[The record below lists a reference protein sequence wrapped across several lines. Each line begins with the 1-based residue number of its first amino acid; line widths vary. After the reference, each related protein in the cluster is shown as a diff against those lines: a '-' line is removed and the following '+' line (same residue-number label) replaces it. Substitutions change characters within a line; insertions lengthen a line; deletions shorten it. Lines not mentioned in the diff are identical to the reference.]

1 MLDPK
6 LDTLLLV
13 AEKRNFTRAAQ
24 ALSLTQP
31 AVSHHISQ
39 LEQELGVRLFV
50 RGNGDLM
57 LTPEGET
64 VLRYARRMKA
74 LEKKMAEELQ
84 EAGRRLTRLRIGITH
99 TAESS
104 IVAEVLARYTNENP
118 GISITIVTDN
128 INNLYDMLENFELDL
143 AVVEGR
149 STRPELSALML
160 DTDYLVCVLANTH
173 PLSHSSMITLDEIRQ
188 EKLILRL
195 PNSETRVRFESG
207 AGCHRGVHCRLP
219 GDPGG
224 GQCGDHQG
232 SDPQEPGH
240 LHSGPERLYGRA
252 AQGQAHCPAHRE
264 PEHGP
269 GDQPGLSPG
278 FCPQG
283 DAAGYSG
290 AVQKTASGIWPGLTE
305 PGGSGIVVR
314 YRE

>member
-39 LEQELGVRLFV
+39 LEQELGVRLFL

-64 VLRYARRMKA
+64 VLRYVRRMKA

-195 PNSETRVRFESG
+195 PNSETRVRFESALAAIG
-207 AGCHRGVHCRLP
+207 ESIADFQVILEVDNVATIKDLIRKNLGISILARSACMDELRKGKLTALPIENLSMTRETNLVYHRDFAHKETLQDILALYKKQLR
-219 GDPGG
+219 
-224 GQCGDHQG
+224 
-232 SDPQEPGH
+232 E
-240 LHSGPERLYGRA
+240 YGRA
-252 AQGQAHCPAHRE
+252 
-264 PEHGP
+264 
-269 GDQPGLSPG
+269 
-278 FCPQG
+278 
-283 DAAGYSG
+283 
-290 AVQKTASGIWPGLTE
+290 
-305 PGGSGIVVR
+305 
-314 YRE
+314 

>member
-50 RGNGDLM
+50 RGNGDLT

-64 VLRYARRMKA
+64 VLRYVRRMKA

-195 PNSETRVRFESG
+195 PNSETRVRFESALAAIG
-207 AGCHRGVHCRLP
+207 ESIADFQVILEVDNVATIKDLIRKNLGISILARSACMDELRKGKLTALPIENLSMTRETNLVYHRDFAHKETLQDILALYKKQLR
-219 GDPGG
+219 
-224 GQCGDHQG
+224 
-232 SDPQEPGH
+232 E
-240 LHSGPERLYGRA
+240 YGRA
-252 AQGQAHCPAHRE
+252 
-264 PEHGP
+264 
-269 GDQPGLSPG
+269 
-278 FCPQG
+278 
-283 DAAGYSG
+283 
-290 AVQKTASGIWPGLTE
+290 
-305 PGGSGIVVR
+305 
-314 YRE
+314 

>member
-64 VLRYARRMKA
+64 VLRYVRRMKA

-173 PLSHSSMITLDEIRQ
+173 PLSRSSMITLDEIRQ

-195 PNSETRVRFESG
+195 PNSETRVRFESALAAIG
-207 AGCHRGVHCRLP
+207 ESIVDFRVILEVDNVATIKDLIRKNLGISILARSACMDELRKGKLTALP
-219 GDPGG
+219 IENLSMTREINMVYHKDFEHT
-224 GQCGDHQG
+224 DLL
-232 SDPQEPGH
+232 QEITKIYY
-240 LHSGPERLYGRA
+240 E
-252 AQGQAHCPAHRE
+252 
-264 PEHGP
+264 
-269 GDQPGLSPG
+269 
-278 FCPQG
+278 
-283 DAAGYSG
+283 YSRS
-290 AVQKTASGIWPGLTE
+290 KYT
-305 PGGSGIVVR
+305 
-314 YRE
+314 

>member
-13 AEKRNFTRAAQ
+13 AEKRNFTRAGQ

-64 VLRYARRMKA
+64 VLRYVRRMKA

-173 PLSHSSMITLDEIRQ
+173 PLSRSSMITLDEIRQ

-195 PNSETRVRFESG
+195 PNSETRVRFESALAAIG
-207 AGCHRGVHCRLP
+207 ESIADFQVILEVDNVATIKDLIRKNLGISILARSACMDELRKGKLTALPIENLSMTRETNLVYHRDFAHKETLQDILALYKKQLR
-219 GDPGG
+219 
-224 GQCGDHQG
+224 
-232 SDPQEPGH
+232 E
-240 LHSGPERLYGRA
+240 YGRA
-252 AQGQAHCPAHRE
+252 
-264 PEHGP
+264 
-269 GDQPGLSPG
+269 
-278 FCPQG
+278 
-283 DAAGYSG
+283 
-290 AVQKTASGIWPGLTE
+290 
-305 PGGSGIVVR
+305 
-314 YRE
+314 

>member
-39 LEQELGVRLFV
+39 LEQELGVRPFV

-64 VLRYARRMKA
+64 VLRYVRRMKA

-143 AVVEGR
+143 AVVEGC

-195 PNSETRVRFESG
+195 PNSETRVRFESALAAIG
-207 AGCHRGVHCRLP
+207 ESIADFQVILEVDNVATIKDLIRKNLGISILARSACMDELRKGKLTALPIENLSMTRETNLVYHRDFAHKETLQDILALYKKQLR
-219 GDPGG
+219 
-224 GQCGDHQG
+224 
-232 SDPQEPGH
+232 E
-240 LHSGPERLYGRA
+240 YGRA
-252 AQGQAHCPAHRE
+252 
-264 PEHGP
+264 
-269 GDQPGLSPG
+269 
-278 FCPQG
+278 
-283 DAAGYSG
+283 
-290 AVQKTASGIWPGLTE
+290 
-305 PGGSGIVVR
+305 
-314 YRE
+314 

>member
-1 MLDPK
+1 MIDPK

-13 AEKRNFTRAAQ
+13 AEKKNFTRAAQ
-24 ALSLTQP
+24 VLSLTQP

-57 LTPEGET
+57 LTPEGEI
-64 VLRYARRMKA
+64 VLRYVRRMKA

-84 EAGRRLTRLRIGITH
+84 EAGKRLTRLRIGITH

-195 PNSETRVRFESG
+195 PNSETRVRFEAALAASG
-207 AGCHRGVHCRLP
+207 ESIADFQVILEVDNVATIKDLIRKNLGISILARSACMDELRKGKLTALPIENLSMTRETNLVYHRDFTHKETLQDILALYKKQLR
-219 GDPGG
+219 
-224 GQCGDHQG
+224 
-232 SDPQEPGH
+232 E
-240 LHSGPERLYGRA
+240 YGRA
-252 AQGQAHCPAHRE
+252 
-264 PEHGP
+264 
-269 GDQPGLSPG
+269 
-278 FCPQG
+278 
-283 DAAGYSG
+283 
-290 AVQKTASGIWPGLTE
+290 
-305 PGGSGIVVR
+305 
-314 YRE
+314 

>member
-57 LTPEGET
+57 LTLEGET
-64 VLRYARRMKA
+64 VLRYVRRMKA
-74 LEKKMAEELQ
+74 LEKKMAEKLQ

-195 PNSETRVRFESG
+195 PNSETRVRFES
-207 AGCHRGVHCRLP
+207 AL
-219 GDPGG
+219 
-224 GQCGDHQG
+224 
-232 SDPQEPGH
+232 
-240 LHSGPERLYGRA
+240 A
-252 AQGQAHCPAHRE
+252 AIGESIADFQVILEVDNVATPSR
-264 PEHGP
+264 
-269 GDQPGLSPG
+269 
-278 FCPQG
+278 
-283 DAAGYSG
+283 
-290 AVQKTASGIWPGLTE
+290 I
-305 PGGSGIVVR
+305 
-314 YRE
+314 

>member
-64 VLRYARRMKA
+64 VLRYVRRMKA

-195 PNSETRVRFESG
+195 PNSETRVRFESALAAIG
-207 AGCHRGVHCRLP
+207 ESIADFQVILEVDNVATIKDLIRKNLGISILARSACMDELRKGKLTALPIENLSMTRETNLVYHRDFAHKETLQ
-219 GDPGG
+219 DI
-224 GQCGDHQG
+224 
-232 SDPQEPGH
+232 
-240 LHSGPERLYGRA
+240 LALYKKQLREYSRA
-252 AQGQAHCPAHRE
+252 
-264 PEHGP
+264 
-269 GDQPGLSPG
+269 
-278 FCPQG
+278 
-283 DAAGYSG
+283 
-290 AVQKTASGIWPGLTE
+290 
-305 PGGSGIVVR
+305 
-314 YRE
+314 

>member
-1 MLDPK
+1 MLDPR

-13 AEKRNFTRAAQ
+13 AEKKNFTRAAQ

-64 VLRYARRMKA
+64 VLRYVRRMKA

-195 PNSETRVRFESG
+195 PNSETRVRFESALAAIG
-207 AGCHRGVHCRLP
+207 ESIADFQVILEVDNVATIKDLIRKNLGISILARSACMDELRKGKLTALPIENLSMARETNLVYHRDFAHKETLQDILALYKKQLR
-219 GDPGG
+219 
-224 GQCGDHQG
+224 
-232 SDPQEPGH
+232 E
-240 LHSGPERLYGRA
+240 YGRA
-252 AQGQAHCPAHRE
+252 
-264 PEHGP
+264 
-269 GDQPGLSPG
+269 
-278 FCPQG
+278 
-283 DAAGYSG
+283 
-290 AVQKTASGIWPGLTE
+290 
-305 PGGSGIVVR
+305 
-314 YRE
+314 

>member
-13 AEKRNFTRAAQ
+13 AEKKNFTRAAQ

-64 VLRYARRMKA
+64 VLRYVRRMKA

-104 IVAEVLARYTNENP
+104 IVAEVLARYTNENS

-195 PNSETRVRFESG
+195 PNSETRERFESALAAIG
-207 AGCHRGVHCRLP
+207 ESIADFQVILEVDNVATIKDLIRKNLGISILARSACMDELRKGKLTALPIENLSMTRETNLVYHRDFAHKETLQDILALYKKQLR
-219 GDPGG
+219 
-224 GQCGDHQG
+224 
-232 SDPQEPGH
+232 E
-240 LHSGPERLYGRA
+240 YGRA
-252 AQGQAHCPAHRE
+252 
-264 PEHGP
+264 
-269 GDQPGLSPG
+269 
-278 FCPQG
+278 
-283 DAAGYSG
+283 
-290 AVQKTASGIWPGLTE
+290 
-305 PGGSGIVVR
+305 
-314 YRE
+314 

>member
-13 AEKRNFTRAAQ
+13 AEKKNFTRAAQ
-24 ALSLTQP
+24 VLSLTQP

-64 VLRYARRMKA
+64 VLRYVRRMKA

-84 EAGRRLTRLRIGITH
+84 EAGKRLTRLRIGITH

-195 PNSETRVRFESG
+195 PNSETRVRFEAALAASG
-207 AGCHRGVHCRLP
+207 ESIADFQVILEVDNVATIKDLIRKNLGISILARSACMDELRKGKLTALPIENLSMTRETNLVYHRDFSHKETLQDILALYKKQLR
-219 GDPGG
+219 
-224 GQCGDHQG
+224 
-232 SDPQEPGH
+232 E
-240 LHSGPERLYGRA
+240 YGRA
-252 AQGQAHCPAHRE
+252 
-264 PEHGP
+264 
-269 GDQPGLSPG
+269 
-278 FCPQG
+278 
-283 DAAGYSG
+283 
-290 AVQKTASGIWPGLTE
+290 
-305 PGGSGIVVR
+305 
-314 YRE
+314 

>member
-64 VLRYARRMKA
+64 VLRYVRRMKA

-173 PLSHSSMITLDEIRQ
+173 PLSRSSMITLDEIRQ

-195 PNSETRVRFESG
+195 PNSETRVRFESALAAIG
-207 AGCHRGVHCRLP
+207 ESIADFQVILEVDNVATIKDLIRKNLGISILARSACMDELRKGKLTALPIENLSMTRETNLVYHRDFAHKETLQDILVLYKKQLR
-219 GDPGG
+219 
-224 GQCGDHQG
+224 
-232 SDPQEPGH
+232 E
-240 LHSGPERLYGRA
+240 YGRA
-252 AQGQAHCPAHRE
+252 
-264 PEHGP
+264 
-269 GDQPGLSPG
+269 
-278 FCPQG
+278 
-283 DAAGYSG
+283 
-290 AVQKTASGIWPGLTE
+290 
-305 PGGSGIVVR
+305 
-314 YRE
+314 

>member
-64 VLRYARRMKA
+64 VLRYVRRMKA

-160 DTDYLVCVLANTH
+160 DTDYLMCVLANTH

-195 PNSETRVRFESG
+195 PNSETRVRFESALAAIG
-207 AGCHRGVHCRLP
+207 ESIADFQVILEVDNVATIKDLIRKNLGISILARSACMDELRKGKLTALPIENLSMTRETNLVYHRDFAHKETLQDILELYKKQLR
-219 GDPGG
+219 
-224 GQCGDHQG
+224 
-232 SDPQEPGH
+232 E
-240 LHSGPERLYGRA
+240 YGRA
-252 AQGQAHCPAHRE
+252 
-264 PEHGP
+264 
-269 GDQPGLSPG
+269 
-278 FCPQG
+278 
-283 DAAGYSG
+283 
-290 AVQKTASGIWPGLTE
+290 
-305 PGGSGIVVR
+305 
-314 YRE
+314 

>member
-13 AEKRNFTRAAQ
+13 AEKRNFTRAGQ

-64 VLRYARRMKA
+64 VLRYVRRMKA

-195 PNSETRVRFESG
+195 PNSETRVRFESALAAIG
-207 AGCHRGVHCRLP
+207 ESIADFQVILEVDNVATIKDLIRKNLGISILARSACMDELRKGKLTALPIENLSMTRETNLVYHRDFAHKETLQDILALYKKQLR
-219 GDPGG
+219 
-224 GQCGDHQG
+224 
-232 SDPQEPGH
+232 E
-240 LHSGPERLYGRA
+240 YGRA
-252 AQGQAHCPAHRE
+252 
-264 PEHGP
+264 
-269 GDQPGLSPG
+269 
-278 FCPQG
+278 
-283 DAAGYSG
+283 
-290 AVQKTASGIWPGLTE
+290 
-305 PGGSGIVVR
+305 
-314 YRE
+314 

>member
-57 LTPEGET
+57 LTPEGEI
-64 VLRYARRMKA
+64 VLRYVRRMKA

-84 EAGRRLTRLRIGITH
+84 GAGRRLTRLRIGITH

-173 PLSHSSMITLDEIRQ
+173 PLSRSSMITLDEIRQ

-195 PNSETRVRFESG
+195 PNSETRVRFESALAAIG
-207 AGCHRGVHCRLP
+207 ESIADFQVILEVDNVATIKDLIRKNLGISILARSACMDELRKGKLTALPIENLSMTRETNLVYHRDFAHKETLQDILALYKKQLR
-219 GDPGG
+219 
-224 GQCGDHQG
+224 
-232 SDPQEPGH
+232 E
-240 LHSGPERLYGRA
+240 YGRA
-252 AQGQAHCPAHRE
+252 
-264 PEHGP
+264 
-269 GDQPGLSPG
+269 
-278 FCPQG
+278 
-283 DAAGYSG
+283 
-290 AVQKTASGIWPGLTE
+290 
-305 PGGSGIVVR
+305 
-314 YRE
+314 

>member
-13 AEKRNFTRAAQ
+13 VEKRNFTRAAQ

-64 VLRYARRMKA
+64 VLRYVRRMKA

-173 PLSHSSMITLDEIRQ
+173 PLSRSSMITLDEIRQ

-195 PNSETRVRFESG
+195 PNSETRVRFESALAAIG
-207 AGCHRGVHCRLP
+207 ESIADFQVILEVDNVATIKDLIRKNLGISILARSACMDELRKGKLTALPIENLSMTRETNLVYHRDFAHKETLQDILALYKKQLR
-219 GDPGG
+219 
-224 GQCGDHQG
+224 
-232 SDPQEPGH
+232 E
-240 LHSGPERLYGRA
+240 YGRA
-252 AQGQAHCPAHRE
+252 
-264 PEHGP
+264 
-269 GDQPGLSPG
+269 
-278 FCPQG
+278 
-283 DAAGYSG
+283 
-290 AVQKTASGIWPGLTE
+290 
-305 PGGSGIVVR
+305 
-314 YRE
+314 

>member
-64 VLRYARRMKA
+64 VLRRMKA

-195 PNSETRVRFESG
+195 PNSETRVRFESALAAIG
-207 AGCHRGVHCRLP
+207 ESIADFQVILEVDNVATIKDLIRKNLGISILARSACMDELRKGKLTALPIENLSMARETNLVYHRDFAHKETLQDILALYKKQLR
-219 GDPGG
+219 
-224 GQCGDHQG
+224 
-232 SDPQEPGH
+232 E
-240 LHSGPERLYGRA
+240 YGRA
-252 AQGQAHCPAHRE
+252 
-264 PEHGP
+264 
-269 GDQPGLSPG
+269 
-278 FCPQG
+278 
-283 DAAGYSG
+283 
-290 AVQKTASGIWPGLTE
+290 
-305 PGGSGIVVR
+305 
-314 YRE
+314 

>member
-13 AEKRNFTRAAQ
+13 AEKKNFTRAAQ

-64 VLRYARRMKA
+64 VLRYVRRMKA

-195 PNSETRVRFESG
+195 PNSETRVRFESALAAIG
-207 AGCHRGVHCRLP
+207 ESIADFQVILEVDNVATIKDLIRKNLGISILARSACMDELRKGKLTALPIENLSMTRETNLVYHRDFAHKETLQDILALYKKQLR
-219 GDPGG
+219 
-224 GQCGDHQG
+224 
-232 SDPQEPGH
+232 E
-240 LHSGPERLYGRA
+240 YGRA
-252 AQGQAHCPAHRE
+252 
-264 PEHGP
+264 
-269 GDQPGLSPG
+269 
-278 FCPQG
+278 
-283 DAAGYSG
+283 
-290 AVQKTASGIWPGLTE
+290 
-305 PGGSGIVVR
+305 
-314 YRE
+314 

>member
-64 VLRYARRMKA
+64 VLRYVRRMKA

-173 PLSHSSMITLDEIRQ
+173 PLSRSSMITLDEIRQ

-195 PNSETRVRFESG
+195 PNSETRVRFESALAAIG
-207 AGCHRGVHCRLP
+207 ESIVDFRVILEVDNVATIKDLIRKNLGISILARSACMDELRKGKLTALPIENLSMTRETNLVYHRDFAHKETLQDILALYKKQLR
-219 GDPGG
+219 
-224 GQCGDHQG
+224 
-232 SDPQEPGH
+232 E
-240 LHSGPERLYGRA
+240 YGRA
-252 AQGQAHCPAHRE
+252 
-264 PEHGP
+264 
-269 GDQPGLSPG
+269 
-278 FCPQG
+278 
-283 DAAGYSG
+283 
-290 AVQKTASGIWPGLTE
+290 
-305 PGGSGIVVR
+305 
-314 YRE
+314 

>member
-64 VLRYARRMKA
+64 VLRYVRRMKA

-173 PLSHSSMITLDEIRQ
+173 PLSRSSMITLDEIRQ

-195 PNSETRVRFESG
+195 PNSETRVRFESALAAIG
-207 AGCHRGVHCRLP
+207 ESIADFQVILEVDNVATIKDLIRKNLGISILARSACMDELRKGKLTALPIENLSMTRETNLVYHRDFAHKETLQDILALYKKQLR
-219 GDPGG
+219 
-224 GQCGDHQG
+224 
-232 SDPQEPGH
+232 E
-240 LHSGPERLYGRA
+240 YGRA
-252 AQGQAHCPAHRE
+252 
-264 PEHGP
+264 
-269 GDQPGLSPG
+269 
-278 FCPQG
+278 
-283 DAAGYSG
+283 
-290 AVQKTASGIWPGLTE
+290 
-305 PGGSGIVVR
+305 
-314 YRE
+314 

>member
-64 VLRYARRMKA
+64 VLRYVRRMKA

-195 PNSETRVRFESG
+195 PNSETRVRFESALAAIG
-207 AGCHRGVHCRLP
+207 ESIADFQVILEVDNVATIKDLIRKNLGISILARSACMDELRKGKLTALPIENLSMARETNLVYHRDFTHKETLQDILALYKKQLR
-219 GDPGG
+219 
-224 GQCGDHQG
+224 
-232 SDPQEPGH
+232 E
-240 LHSGPERLYGRA
+240 YGRA
-252 AQGQAHCPAHRE
+252 
-264 PEHGP
+264 
-269 GDQPGLSPG
+269 
-278 FCPQG
+278 
-283 DAAGYSG
+283 
-290 AVQKTASGIWPGLTE
+290 
-305 PGGSGIVVR
+305 
-314 YRE
+314 

>member
-50 RGNGDLM
+50 RENGDLM

-64 VLRYARRMKA
+64 VLRYVRRMKA

-195 PNSETRVRFESG
+195 PNSETRVRFESALAAIG
-207 AGCHRGVHCRLP
+207 ESIADFQVILEVDNVATIKDLIRKNLGISILARSACMDELRKGKLTALPIENLSMTRETNLVYHRDFAHKETLQDILALYKKQLR
-219 GDPGG
+219 
-224 GQCGDHQG
+224 
-232 SDPQEPGH
+232 E
-240 LHSGPERLYGRA
+240 YGRA
-252 AQGQAHCPAHRE
+252 
-264 PEHGP
+264 
-269 GDQPGLSPG
+269 
-278 FCPQG
+278 
-283 DAAGYSG
+283 
-290 AVQKTASGIWPGLTE
+290 
-305 PGGSGIVVR
+305 
-314 YRE
+314 

>member
-39 LEQELGVRLFV
+39 LEQELGVRMFV

-64 VLRYARRMKA
+64 VLRYVRRMKA

-99 TAESS
+99 TAESN

-195 PNSETRVRFESG
+195 PNSETRVRFESALAAIG
-207 AGCHRGVHCRLP
+207 ESIADFQVILEVDNVATIKDLIRKNLGISILARSACMDELRKGKLTALPIENLSMTRETNLVYHRDFAHKETLQDILALYKKQLR
-219 GDPGG
+219 
-224 GQCGDHQG
+224 
-232 SDPQEPGH
+232 E
-240 LHSGPERLYGRA
+240 YGRA
-252 AQGQAHCPAHRE
+252 
-264 PEHGP
+264 
-269 GDQPGLSPG
+269 
-278 FCPQG
+278 
-283 DAAGYSG
+283 
-290 AVQKTASGIWPGLTE
+290 
-305 PGGSGIVVR
+305 
-314 YRE
+314 

>member
-64 VLRYARRMKA
+64 VLRYVRRMKA

-195 PNSETRVRFESG
+195 PNSETRVRFESALAAIG
-207 AGCHRGVHCRLP
+207 ESIADFQVILEVDNVATIKDLIRKNLGISILARSACMDELRKGKLTALPSESRSTTRESNLVYHRDCAHKETLQDILALYKKQLR
-219 GDPGG
+219 
-224 GQCGDHQG
+224 
-232 SDPQEPGH
+232 E
-240 LHSGPERLYGRA
+240 YGRA
-252 AQGQAHCPAHRE
+252 
-264 PEHGP
+264 
-269 GDQPGLSPG
+269 
-278 FCPQG
+278 
-283 DAAGYSG
+283 
-290 AVQKTASGIWPGLTE
+290 
-305 PGGSGIVVR
+305 
-314 YRE
+314 

>member
-64 VLRYARRMKA
+64 VLRYVRRMKA

-173 PLSHSSMITLDEIRQ
+173 PLSRSSMITLDEIRQ

-195 PNSETRVRFESG
+195 PNSETRVRFESALAAIG
-207 AGCHRGVHCRLP
+207 ESIADFQVILEVDNVATIKDLIRKNLGISILARSACMDELRKGKLTALPIENLSMTRETNLVYHRDFAHKETLQDILALFKKQLR
-219 GDPGG
+219 
-224 GQCGDHQG
+224 
-232 SDPQEPGH
+232 E
-240 LHSGPERLYGRA
+240 YGRA
-252 AQGQAHCPAHRE
+252 
-264 PEHGP
+264 
-269 GDQPGLSPG
+269 
-278 FCPQG
+278 
-283 DAAGYSG
+283 
-290 AVQKTASGIWPGLTE
+290 
-305 PGGSGIVVR
+305 
-314 YRE
+314 

>member
-64 VLRYARRMKA
+64 VLRYVRRMKA

-173 PLSHSSMITLDEIRQ
+173 PLSRSSMITLDEIRQ

-195 PNSETRVRFESG
+195 PNSETRVRFESALAAIG
-207 AGCHRGVHCRLP
+207 ESIADFQVILEVDNVATIKDLIRKNLGISILARSACMDELRKGKLTALPIENLSMARETNLVYHRDFAHKETLQDILALFKKQLR
-219 GDPGG
+219 
-224 GQCGDHQG
+224 
-232 SDPQEPGH
+232 E
-240 LHSGPERLYGRA
+240 YGRA
-252 AQGQAHCPAHRE
+252 
-264 PEHGP
+264 
-269 GDQPGLSPG
+269 
-278 FCPQG
+278 
-283 DAAGYSG
+283 
-290 AVQKTASGIWPGLTE
+290 
-305 PGGSGIVVR
+305 
-314 YRE
+314 

>member
-1 MLDPK
+1 MIDPK

-13 AEKRNFTRAAQ
+13 AEKKNFTRAAQ
-24 ALSLTQP
+24 VLSLTQP

-64 VLRYARRMKA
+64 VLRYVRRMKA

-84 EAGRRLTRLRIGITH
+84 EAGKRLTRLRIGITH

-195 PNSETRVRFESG
+195 PNSETRVRFEAALAASG
-207 AGCHRGVHCRLP
+207 ESIADFQVILEVDNVATIKDLIRKNLGISILARSACMDELRKGKLTALPIENLSMTRETNLVYHRDFTHKETLQDILALYKKQLR
-219 GDPGG
+219 
-224 GQCGDHQG
+224 
-232 SDPQEPGH
+232 E
-240 LHSGPERLYGRA
+240 YGRA
-252 AQGQAHCPAHRE
+252 
-264 PEHGP
+264 
-269 GDQPGLSPG
+269 
-278 FCPQG
+278 
-283 DAAGYSG
+283 
-290 AVQKTASGIWPGLTE
+290 
-305 PGGSGIVVR
+305 
-314 YRE
+314 

>member
-13 AEKRNFTRAAQ
+13 AEKKNFTRAAQ
-24 ALSLTQP
+24 VLSLTQP

-64 VLRYARRMKA
+64 VLRYVRRMKA

-84 EAGRRLTRLRIGITH
+84 EAGKRLTRLRIGITH
-99 TAESS
+99 TAESR
-104 IVAEVLARYTNENP
+104 IVAEVLARYTDENP

-195 PNSETRVRFESG
+195 PNSETRVRFEAALAASG
-207 AGCHRGVHCRLP
+207 ESIADFQVILEVDNVATIKDLIRKNLGISILARSACMDELRKGKLTALPIENLSMTRETNLVYHRDFTHKETLQDILALYKKQLR
-219 GDPGG
+219 
-224 GQCGDHQG
+224 
-232 SDPQEPGH
+232 E
-240 LHSGPERLYGRA
+240 YGRA
-252 AQGQAHCPAHRE
+252 
-264 PEHGP
+264 
-269 GDQPGLSPG
+269 
-278 FCPQG
+278 
-283 DAAGYSG
+283 
-290 AVQKTASGIWPGLTE
+290 
-305 PGGSGIVVR
+305 
-314 YRE
+314 

>member
-64 VLRYARRMKA
+64 VLRYVRRMKT

-195 PNSETRVRFESG
+195 PNSETRVRFESALAAIG
-207 AGCHRGVHCRLP
+207 ESIADFQVILEVDNVATIKDLIRKNLGISILARSACMDELRKGKLTALPIENLSMTRETNLVYHRDFAHKETLQDILALYKKQLR
-219 GDPGG
+219 
-224 GQCGDHQG
+224 
-232 SDPQEPGH
+232 E
-240 LHSGPERLYGRA
+240 YGRA
-252 AQGQAHCPAHRE
+252 
-264 PEHGP
+264 
-269 GDQPGLSPG
+269 
-278 FCPQG
+278 
-283 DAAGYSG
+283 
-290 AVQKTASGIWPGLTE
+290 
-305 PGGSGIVVR
+305 
-314 YRE
+314 

>member
-13 AEKRNFTRAAQ
+13 AEKKNFTRAAQ

-64 VLRYARRMKA
+64 VLRYVRRMKA

-195 PNSETRVRFESG
+195 PNSETRVRFESALAAIG
-207 AGCHRGVHCRLP
+207 ESIADFQVILEVDNVATIKDLIRKNLGISILARSACMDELRKGKLTALPIENLSMTRETNLVYHRDFAHKETLQ
-219 GDPGG
+219 DILALYKK
-224 GQCGDHQG
+224 QLW
-232 SDPQEPGH
+232 E
-240 LHSGPERLYGRA
+240 YGRA
-252 AQGQAHCPAHRE
+252 
-264 PEHGP
+264 
-269 GDQPGLSPG
+269 
-278 FCPQG
+278 
-283 DAAGYSG
+283 
-290 AVQKTASGIWPGLTE
+290 
-305 PGGSGIVVR
+305 
-314 YRE
+314 

>member
-13 AEKRNFTRAAQ
+13 AEKKNFTRAAQ
-24 ALSLTQP
+24 VLSLTQP
-31 AVSHHISQ
+31 SVSHHISQ

-64 VLRYARRMKA
+64 VLRYVRRMKA

-84 EAGRRLTRLRIGITH
+84 EAGKRLTRLRIGITH

-195 PNSETRVRFESG
+195 PNSETRVRFEAALAASG
-207 AGCHRGVHCRLP
+207 ESIADFQVILEVDNVATIKDLIRKNLGISILARSACMDELRKGKLTALPIENLSMTRETNLVYHRDFTHKETLQDILALYKKQLR
-219 GDPGG
+219 
-224 GQCGDHQG
+224 
-232 SDPQEPGH
+232 E
-240 LHSGPERLYGRA
+240 YGRA
-252 AQGQAHCPAHRE
+252 
-264 PEHGP
+264 
-269 GDQPGLSPG
+269 
-278 FCPQG
+278 
-283 DAAGYSG
+283 
-290 AVQKTASGIWPGLTE
+290 
-305 PGGSGIVVR
+305 
-314 YRE
+314 

>member
-13 AEKRNFTRAAQ
+13 AEKRDFTRAAQ

-64 VLRYARRMKA
+64 VLRYVRRMKA

-173 PLSHSSMITLDEIRQ
+173 PLSRSSMITLDEIRQ

-195 PNSETRVRFESG
+195 PNSETRVRFESALAAIG
-207 AGCHRGVHCRLP
+207 ESIADFQVILEVDNVATIKDLIRKNLGISILARSACMDELRKGKLTALPIENLSMTRETNLVYHRDFAHKETLQDILALYKKQLR
-219 GDPGG
+219 
-224 GQCGDHQG
+224 
-232 SDPQEPGH
+232 E
-240 LHSGPERLYGRA
+240 YGRA
-252 AQGQAHCPAHRE
+252 
-264 PEHGP
+264 
-269 GDQPGLSPG
+269 
-278 FCPQG
+278 
-283 DAAGYSG
+283 
-290 AVQKTASGIWPGLTE
+290 
-305 PGGSGIVVR
+305 
-314 YRE
+314 

>member
-64 VLRYARRMKA
+64 VLRYVRRMKA

-173 PLSHSSMITLDEIRQ
+173 PLSRSSMITLDEIRQ

-195 PNSETRVRFESG
+195 PNSETRVRFESALAAIG
-207 AGCHRGVHCRLP
+207 ESIADFQVILEVDNVATIKDLIRKNLGISILARSACMDELRKGKLTALPIENLSMARETNLVYHRDFTHKETLQDILALYKKQLR
-219 GDPGG
+219 
-224 GQCGDHQG
+224 
-232 SDPQEPGH
+232 E
-240 LHSGPERLYGRA
+240 YGRA
-252 AQGQAHCPAHRE
+252 
-264 PEHGP
+264 
-269 GDQPGLSPG
+269 
-278 FCPQG
+278 
-283 DAAGYSG
+283 
-290 AVQKTASGIWPGLTE
+290 
-305 PGGSGIVVR
+305 
-314 YRE
+314 

>member
-64 VLRYARRMKA
+64 VLRYVRRMKA

-118 GISITIVTDN
+118 GISITIITDN

-173 PLSHSSMITLDEIRQ
+173 PLSRSSMITLDEIRQ

-195 PNSETRVRFESG
+195 PNSETRVRFESALAAIG
-207 AGCHRGVHCRLP
+207 ESIADFQVILEVDNVATIKDLIRKNLGISILARSACMDELRKGKLTALPIENLSMARETNLVYHRDFAHKETLQDILALYKKQLR
-219 GDPGG
+219 
-224 GQCGDHQG
+224 
-232 SDPQEPGH
+232 E
-240 LHSGPERLYGRA
+240 YGRA
-252 AQGQAHCPAHRE
+252 
-264 PEHGP
+264 
-269 GDQPGLSPG
+269 
-278 FCPQG
+278 
-283 DAAGYSG
+283 
-290 AVQKTASGIWPGLTE
+290 
-305 PGGSGIVVR
+305 
-314 YRE
+314 

>member
-64 VLRYARRMKA
+64 VLRYVRRMKA

-118 GISITIVTDN
+118 GISITIITDN

-173 PLSHSSMITLDEIRQ
+173 PLSRSSMITLDEIRQ

-195 PNSETRVRFESG
+195 PNSETRVRFESALAAIG
-207 AGCHRGVHCRLP
+207 ESIADFQVILEVDNVATIKDLIRKNLGISILARSACMDELRKGKLTALPIENLSMTRETNLVYHRDFAHKETLQDILALYKKQLR
-219 GDPGG
+219 
-224 GQCGDHQG
+224 
-232 SDPQEPGH
+232 E
-240 LHSGPERLYGRA
+240 YGRA
-252 AQGQAHCPAHRE
+252 
-264 PEHGP
+264 
-269 GDQPGLSPG
+269 
-278 FCPQG
+278 
-283 DAAGYSG
+283 
-290 AVQKTASGIWPGLTE
+290 
-305 PGGSGIVVR
+305 
-314 YRE
+314 

>member
-50 RGNGDLM
+50 RGNSDLM

-64 VLRYARRMKA
+64 VLRYVRRMKA

-195 PNSETRVRFESG
+195 PNSETRVRFESALAAIG
-207 AGCHRGVHCRLP
+207 ESIADFQVILEVDNVATIKDLIRKNLGISILARSACMDELRKGKLTALPIENLSMTRETNLVYHREFAHKETLQDILALYKKQLR
-219 GDPGG
+219 
-224 GQCGDHQG
+224 
-232 SDPQEPGH
+232 E
-240 LHSGPERLYGRA
+240 YGRA
-252 AQGQAHCPAHRE
+252 
-264 PEHGP
+264 
-269 GDQPGLSPG
+269 
-278 FCPQG
+278 
-283 DAAGYSG
+283 
-290 AVQKTASGIWPGLTE
+290 
-305 PGGSGIVVR
+305 
-314 YRE
+314 

>member
-64 VLRYARRMKA
+64 VLRYVRRMKA

-195 PNSETRVRFESG
+195 PNSETRVRFESALAAIG
-207 AGCHRGVHCRLP
+207 ESIADFQVILEVDNVATIKDLIRKNLGISILARSACMDELRKGKLTALPIENLSMTLETNLVYHRDFAHKETLQDILALYKKQLR
-219 GDPGG
+219 
-224 GQCGDHQG
+224 
-232 SDPQEPGH
+232 E
-240 LHSGPERLYGRA
+240 YGRA
-252 AQGQAHCPAHRE
+252 
-264 PEHGP
+264 
-269 GDQPGLSPG
+269 
-278 FCPQG
+278 
-283 DAAGYSG
+283 
-290 AVQKTASGIWPGLTE
+290 
-305 PGGSGIVVR
+305 
-314 YRE
+314 

>member
-64 VLRYARRMKA
+64 VLRYVRRMKA

-195 PNSETRVRFESG
+195 PNSETRVRFESALAAIG
-207 AGCHRGVHCRLP
+207 SPLP
-219 GDPGG
+219 T
-224 GQCGDHQG
+224 
-232 SDPQEPGH
+232 S
-240 LHSGPERLYGRA
+240 R
-252 AQGQAHCPAHRE
+252 
-264 PEHGP
+264 
-269 GDQPGLSPG
+269 
-278 FCPQG
+278 
-283 DAAGYSG
+283 
-290 AVQKTASGIWPGLTE
+290 
-305 PGGSGIVVR
+305 
-314 YRE
+314 

>member
-13 AEKRNFTRAAQ
+13 AEKKNFTRAAQ

-64 VLRYARRMKA
+64 VLRYVRRMKA

-84 EAGRRLTRLRIGITH
+84 EAGRRLTRLRSGITH

-195 PNSETRVRFESG
+195 PNSETRVRFESALAAIG
-207 AGCHRGVHCRLP
+207 ESIADFQVILEVDNVATIKDLIRKNLGISILARSACMDELRKGKLTALPIENLSMARETNLVYHRDFAHKETLQDILALYKKQLR
-219 GDPGG
+219 
-224 GQCGDHQG
+224 
-232 SDPQEPGH
+232 E
-240 LHSGPERLYGRA
+240 YGRA
-252 AQGQAHCPAHRE
+252 
-264 PEHGP
+264 
-269 GDQPGLSPG
+269 
-278 FCPQG
+278 
-283 DAAGYSG
+283 
-290 AVQKTASGIWPGLTE
+290 
-305 PGGSGIVVR
+305 
-314 YRE
+314 